1 MGILRWITSGLGFF
15 FGGGFLG
22 GAIGYAAGS
31 LLESLINKEY
41 QGVPRQQGDFSISL
55 LVLTAAIMKVDGK
68 IMKSELSFVKDFFT
82 RQFGEE
88 HTKNR
93 LEILKELLEKDIN
106 IEEACDK
113 IKASLTYSSRLQLL
127 HYLFGVAV
135 ADSICSTKEKDLIY
149 RISQF
154 LWLNEPDYKTIEA
167 MYFEGTDS
175 SYTILQIEKTATDDE
190 IKKAYRKM
198 AIKYHPDKVEALGED
213 AKKAAKE
220 KFQEINNA
228 YEKIKKERNII

>member
-1 MGILRWITSGLGFF
+1 MIRWITGGLGFF
-15 FGGGFLG
+15 FGGGFIG
-22 GAIGYAAGS
+22 GVIGYAAGS
-31 LLESLINKEY
+31 LLENLINKEY

-55 LVLTAAIMKVDGK
+55 LILAAAVMKADGK
-68 IMKSELSFVKDFFT
+68 IMKSELNFVKDFFT

-106 IEEACDK
+106 IEEACEK
-113 IKASLTYSSRLQLL
+113 IRGSLDYFSRLQLL

-135 ADSICSTKEKDLIY
+135 ADNSCSAVERDLIR
-149 RISQF
+149 RISQL

-167 MYFEGTDS
+167 MYFDGTDS
-175 SYTILQIEKTATDDE
+175 SYVILQIEKTASDDE

>member
-1 MGILRWITSGLGFF
+1 MGIIRWITGGLGFF
-15 FGGGFLG
+15 FGGGFIG
-22 GAIGYAAGS
+22 GVIGYAAGS
-31 LLESLINKEY
+31 LLENLINKEY

-55 LVLTAAIMKVDGK
+55 LILAAAVMKADGK
-68 IMKSELSFVKDFFT
+68 IMKSELNFVKDFFT

-106 IEEACDK
+106 IEEACEK
-113 IKASLTYSSRLQLL
+113 IRSSLNYSSRLQLL

-135 ADSICSTKEKDLIY
+135 ADNSCSAVERDLIR
-149 RISQF
+149 RISQL

-167 MYFEGTDS
+167 MYFDGTDS
-175 SYTILQIEKTATDDE
+175 SYVILQIEKTASDDE

-198 AIKYHPDKVEALGED
+198 AIKYHPDKVEALGEG

>member
-15 FGGGFLG
+15 FGGGFIG
-22 GAIGYAAGS
+22 GVIGYAAGS
-31 LLESLINKEY
+31 LLEKLIHKEY
-41 QGVPRQQGDFSISL
+41 QGVPRSQGDFSISL
-55 LVLTAAIMKVDGK
+55 LILTAAIMKTDGK
-68 IMKSELSFVKDFFT
+68 IMKSELNFVKDFFN

-106 IEEACDK
+106 IEDACEK
-113 IKASLTYSSRLQLL
+113 IRGSLTYASRLQLL

-135 ADSICSTKEKDLIY
+135 ADNACSEKEKNLIHK
-149 RISQF
+149 ISQL
-154 LWLNEPDYKTIEA
+154 LWLQDADYKTIEA
-167 MYFEGTDS
+167 MYFENIDS
-175 SYTILQIEKTATDDE
+175 AYTILQVERTSTDE
-190 IKKAYRKM
+190 QIKKAYRKM
-198 AIKYHPDKVEALGED
+198 AIKYHPDKVEALGDD

-220 KFQEINNA
+220 KFQVINNA